1 LDPAREAAAAM
12 RGTKC
17 LLRIDEEEEEEEEE
31 GKKIARETTTI
42 CFAFYR
48 KRKLIGCL

>member
-17 LLRIDEEEEEEEEE
+17 LLRIDEEEEEEVE

>member
-17 LLRIDEEEEEEEEE
+17 LLRIDEEEEEEEE

>member
-17 LLRIDEEEEEEEEE
+17 LLRIDEEEEEEEE
-31 GKKIARETTTI
+31 GNKIARETTTI

>member
-17 LLRIDEEEEEEEEE
+17 LLRIDEEEEEEEE
-31 GKKIARETTTI
+31 GKKIARETTPI